1 MLRACTCCSLRKTE
15 AFLLSSSIMSA
26 ASFARIASEAL
37 LAVFVPGVLQTVVL
51 YNTDSV
57 KPPPCAVKQGS
68 ALQLI
73 L

>member
-51 YNTDSV
+51 YNTD
-57 KPPPCAVKQGS
+57 
-68 ALQLI
+68 
-73 L
+73 